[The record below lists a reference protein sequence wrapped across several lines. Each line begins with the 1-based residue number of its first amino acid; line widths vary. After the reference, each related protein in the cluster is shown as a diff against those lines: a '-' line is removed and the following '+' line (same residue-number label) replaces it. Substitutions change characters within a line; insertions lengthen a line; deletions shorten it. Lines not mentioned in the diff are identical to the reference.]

1 MEYMVYLDKEQR
13 NNLINNLYEISQD
26 DSIEN
31 FEKNLTLYNM
41 FLYNS
46 SGFSV
51 SGFDEKR
58 YKIAYTIL
66 KNYNLIGDKFRIS
79 DLIEQLQIWQEKVCF
94 RIAQNKEASS
104 NDIYIILEQVKRY
117 NEIKQIL
124 EKDMREEQD
133 FLIKNNINSYLN
145 SDIFMQYLDALTNI
159 LSKNYLTIAN
169 DKCNEI
175 IKLIENDNWF
185 NDYLQGKFKNNMLY
199 RDFDLKYIKRILSIK
214 EFITDEEVTNDILV
228 DAIINNQVKDKRLI
242 ENLISEL
249 SANKL
254 LSIFDN
260 DMLKFINFILNMDY
274 VDDYE
279 KNKLIG
285 NIFNKYLNQ
294 DNYQYIFDI
303 LLSDLYNNKIIKLF
317 IEEFKE
323 KLFNFALNDSIT
335 DTNIIMY
342 MLENEIYNENFIS
355 NCMNIKGIS
364 RFKIQNKLKS
374 LNLINQ
380 EMQDKN
386 DINILI
392 KNYNLNGMTI
402 DYDFA
407 INLLQLHLYNQI
419 DLDKESMKGIVRI
432 IIIKVLQE
440 AGIENIGV
448 LFNNINGVGG
458 SYDTKYICINESQI
472 DKFLNLSIRSQD
484 KFDLFVT
491 MFHEIT
497 HAIQEK
503 NILNN
508 NFDFNTY
515 FMLKEEII
523 KKYDSNYYDLN
534 YEIMLEEIDARR
546 GGIDITYDFFAKNFP
561 ELAPIIKLS
570 LETKKEYFEYSNYNK
585 KQFSISEKEVVMNTI
600 FDKIIS
606 IHPNLLEEYPILQM
620 EYNKNGKP
628 KDINEFDLNKNLQL
642 SQQIFVS
649 RYGSNNILSN
659 KTT

>member
-606 IHPNLLEEYPILQM
+606 IHPNLLEEYPILKI
-620 EYNKNGKP
+620 EYNNNGKP
-628 KDINEFDLNKNLQL
+628 KNINEFDLNKNLQL
-642 SQQIFVS
+642 IQQIFVS

-659 KTT
+659 KTM